1 MVKLRAAIL
10 KEIRQLKS
18 DFLGLI
24 MLFVLPVILVLIITL
39 VQDSAYRIVNENNIS
54 VLIGN
59 DDEGG
64 SSQKLIELL
73 DDSKMFI
80 VHHTDVSE
88 AELKDELLAQ
98 DMQMALYISPD
109 FSEKL
114 EAKAKSTS
122 DLMMSELGVT
132 ETVDNGSTIQSPE
145 LDLYYDPVL
154 QDNFTLSIVGILNSY
169 LSMVESELMISSVF
183 AEMEMETPPELM
195 ENMKNNQV
203 AINRIPAQING
214 GKINPNSTQHNVPA
228 WTIFAMFFMVIS
240 LGGNIVNE
248 RTSGSFQRLKTLPTS
263 FGVVLTS
270 KVVVFVV
277 VALLQL
283 TLIFSLGKFLFP
295 VMGLP
300 TLVLPSNIIGF
311 ILISILCSLSAV
323 SFALLIGTYTKSQV
337 QANGIGAVLV
347 IIFAAIGGVWVPL
360 FIMPD
365 YMQTIGS
372 FSPLYWCLEG
382 FYILFLEKGDWM
394 ALLPVITFLVI
405 FIFTCQFLTILKLR
419 IEKLI

>member
-1 MVKLRAAIL
+1 MNKLRAAIL
-10 KEIRQLKS
+10 KEMRQLKS

-24 MLFVLPVILVLIITL
+24 MLFVLPVVLVLIITL
-39 VQDSAYRIVNENNIS
+39 VQDSVYRIVNENNIS
-54 VLIGN
+54 LLVSN
-59 DDEGG
+59 KDEGDK
-64 SSQKLIELL
+64 SEKLIQLL
-73 DDSKMFI
+73 KESKMFI
-80 VHHTDVSE
+80 VHDTETSDKDLK
-88 AELKDELLAQ
+88 AELLSK
-98 DMQMALYISPD
+98 DMQMALYFSPD
-109 FSEKL
+109 FSKKL
-114 EAKAKSTS
+114 EAKAKKTS
-122 DLMMSELGVT
+122 DLMMSELGVFEMDSAQ
-132 ETVDNGSTIQSPE
+132 ETVIAPE
-145 LDLYYDPVL
+145 LNLYYDPVL

-169 LSMVESELMISSVF
+169 MSMVESEIMIAAVF
-183 AEMEMETPPELM
+183 AEMDMETPPELM
-195 ENMKNNQV
+195 DNMKENQV
-203 AINRIPAQING
+203 TINRIPAQLSG
-214 GKINPNSTQHNVPA
+214 TKTNPNSTQHNVPA

-263 FGVVLTS
+263 FAVVLSS
-270 KVVVFVV
+270 KVIVFVV

-295 VMGLP
+295 FIGLP
-300 TLVLPSNIIGF
+300 TLMLPSNIIGF

-323 SFALLIGTYTKSQV
+323 SFALFIGTYTKSQV

-360 FIMPD
+360 FIMPE